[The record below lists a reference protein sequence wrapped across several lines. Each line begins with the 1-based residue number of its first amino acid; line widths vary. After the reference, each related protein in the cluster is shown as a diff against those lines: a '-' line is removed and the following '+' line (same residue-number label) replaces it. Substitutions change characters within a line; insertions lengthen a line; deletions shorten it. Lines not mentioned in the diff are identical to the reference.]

1 MTKLKFFGSST
12 SLTNFQNVKNHP
24 MGPSNFEFYDIY
36 LNITHG
42 FSKLQVP
49 KNQQCYHGAIF
60 NPKSSQN
67 WPKSAKIVVF
77 HRKVN
82 QVSLDSIF
90 CSILHVNDQR
100 HILSAIFDHLME
112 KYAKSMQMNS
122 KIAKTLAKIAY
133 FGALFSICPNIYF
146 VRAFFLH
153 FLHII
158 TSIHYVIGEKS
169 LLHRK

>member
-36 LNITHG
+36 LNIIHD
-42 FSKLQVP
+42 FSKLQVT
-49 KNQQCYHGAIF
+49 KSYQCYHGAIF

-90 CSILHVNDQR
+90 CTLLHANDQR

-112 KYAKSMQMNS
+112 KYAKSMQINS
-122 KIAKTLAKIAY
+122 KIAKKLAKIAY
-133 FGALFSICPNIYF
+133 FGALFSNLPQLILCQS
-146 VRAFFLH
+146 FL
-153 FLHII
+153 FTLLAYYYI
-158 TSIHYVIGEKS
+158 KS
-169 LLHRK
+169 L